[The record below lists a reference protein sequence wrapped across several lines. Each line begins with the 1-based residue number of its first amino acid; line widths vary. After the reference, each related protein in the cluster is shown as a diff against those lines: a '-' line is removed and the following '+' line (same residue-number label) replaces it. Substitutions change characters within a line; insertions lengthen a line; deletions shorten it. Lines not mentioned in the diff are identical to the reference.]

1 MTLWKAELA
10 VRIPKGKVSHSYRP
24 RWVTKAVLYASD
36 GSIPNCQNPAVQSRV
51 VMYLAGHIRASKS
64 SANGM
69 GYASLIIKDLT
80 YLRSVQIRMS
90 PLAFLIHT
98 IGWAKQ
104 LVDFL
109 ILPSSNSWSIWRS
122 TSTLKASGIR

>member
-24 RWVTKAVLYASD
+24 RWITKAVLYASD
-36 GSIPNCQNPAVQSRV
+36 GSIPSCQNPAVQSRV
-51 VMYLAGHIRASKS
+51 VIKLAGHIRVSKS
-64 SANGM
+64 SATGI
-69 GYASLIIKDLT
+69 GYASLIIRELT
-80 YLRSVQIRMS
+80 YLRSVQIRVS
-90 PLAFLIHT
+90 PLAFLTQT

-109 ILPSSNSWSIWRS
+109 ILPSSSNWSIWRS
-122 TSTLKASGIR
+122 TSALKASGMR